1 MVLSRLNPK
10 ITYADSQD
18 MEQQDVGTDTPLY
31 EVDIL
36 NVPNIVIALGSSKT
50 NDIDSSIVSY
60 PIYLVKDGEVS
71 SQLGVYE
78 INADQIPNVLDS
90 DGDIDIDLLG
100 KPLLYSFVNDTFLKQ
115 ATGESEKL
123 KQSKDFT
130 SSQQQ
135 EEEEEA
141 EEKEEEE
148 EIDSEEEE
156 EAAIKG
162 EPSTKEKDDSD
173 EEEALDKEISQMKPE
188 TEKEA
193 KTEKTNKGEKPDRV
207 FDSVSEVDIIMLPEE
222 DNEESLDIET
232 NFVPQRKKYWIQKF
246 MKNDNY
252 NVIDN
257 EGGGD
262 CLFAAIRDAFRQV
275 GMNMSVAAL
284 RARVAEEATEEDFK
298 LYKENYDMY
307 ANAIHSATEEMKLFR
322 KKHRDIKK
330 LLGET
335 KSRTVQQ
342 QIVSEAKELS
352 ELYSKTKSEQAMS
365 MDLLKDYG
373 FMKDVKTLD
382 AFRAVINKP
391 VFWGDAWTISKIE
404 TILNVKLIL
413 LSEEEFDEKNYK
425 NVLQCTA
432 PSPELEQLGIFDP
445 KYYIIM
451 DYTGSHYKLVTYKQK
466 MIFTFKELP
475 YRLKEMIVGRCLER
489 DIGVYGMIPD
499 FVNFKEQLG
508 LVEKREELEL
518 GEGKGPVR
526 YDPETVFE
534 LSTDSNSKKLPGKGV
549 GEKIQQG
556 NEVQFAELHKIPKW
570 REKLSFGNIDKPFV
584 VDNNKYSSIK
594 HALEACKYKKQSPE
608 IAHKLSLESGSELSK
623 RLDLLEALSQGNIS
637 YKGKEFLDKRPT
649 VDLDFK
655 KRRHEEMGKIL
666 AAKILHDPT
675 FKRILTLTKNA
686 KLVTYRPGK
695 HPRVEYALMDVRDK
709 IADN

>member
-10 ITYADSQD
+10 ITYPDTQD
-18 MEQQDVGTDTPLY
+18 MEQNDVGADTPLY

-36 NVPNIVIALGSSKT
+36 NIPNIVIALGASRT
-50 NDIDSSIVSY
+50 NDVDDTIVNY

-71 SQLGVYE
+71 SQLGLYE
-78 INADQIPNVLDS
+78 INVSQIPNILDS

-100 KPLLYSFVNDTFLKQ
+100 NPILYSFVNDTFLKQ
-115 ATGESEKL
+115 AMGESEKL
-123 KQSKDFT
+123 KKSKDFT
-130 SSQQQ
+130 SSELAEKQ
-135 EEEEEA
+135 EEE
-141 EEKEEEE
+141 EEEE

-156 EAAIKG
+156 EAAFKSK
-162 EPSTKEKDDSD
+162 PSKKSEKEESDLD
-173 EEEALDKEISQMKPE
+173 EEDDLDNKISQMKPKI
-188 TEKEA
+188 EKEVKTL
-193 KTEKTNKGEKPDRV
+193 KTEKDTKSDRV

-232 NFVPQRKKYWIQKF
+232 NFVPQKKKYWIQKF

-262 CLFAAIRDAFRQV
+262 CLFATIRDAFRQV
-275 GMNMSVAAL
+275 GMNTSVAAL

-307 ANAIHSATEEMKLFR
+307 ANAIYSATEEMKLFR

-352 ELYSKTKSEQAMS
+352 ELYGKTKTEQAMS
-365 MDLLKDYG
+365 MNLLKDYE
-373 FMKDVKTLD
+373 FMKDIKTLE
-382 AFRAVINKP
+382 AFRAAINKSS
-391 VFWGDAWTISKIE
+391 FWGDAWTISKIE
-404 TILNVKLIL
+404 AILNVKLIL

-432 PSPELEQLGIFDP
+432 PSLELEQLGIFDP

-518 GEGKGPVR
+518 GEGKGPVN
-526 YDPETVFE
+526 YDPEIVFE
-534 LSTDSNSKKLPGKGV
+534 LATDSNSRKLPGKGT

-570 REKLSFGNIDKPFV
+570 REKLSFGNTDKPFV
-584 VDNNKYSSIK
+584 VDNSKYSSIK
-594 HALEACKYKKQSPE
+594 HALEACKYKKQTPE

-637 YKGKEFLDKRPT
+637 YKGKEFLEKRPT
-649 VDLDFK
+649 VDIDFK
-655 KRRHEEMGKIL
+655 KRRQDEMGKIL
-666 AAKILHDPT
+666 AAKILHDPV
-675 FKRILTLTKNA
+675 FKNILRLTKNA

-695 HPRVEYALMDVRDK
+695 HPRVEYNLMDVRDK
-709 IADN
+709 ISDN